1 MTTGWMLV
9 VGIAVAW
16 LLMAVLIGVWIG
28 RAVRKAE
35 RDERDARRQESTP
48 EHRRD
53 SAA

>member
-35 RDERDARRQESTP
+35 RDARRQESTP